1 MVYENDIFLAELMLL
16 LLFIAHLPPIYFFAL
31 FFFLS
36 ITLFLHQSHHF
47 PYPHWI
53 HLFFKFSLVSTS
65 YNLPIFFLAFS
76 LASLYFQFFFF
87 FFFFFLLG
95 VIILGWCT
103 HFAWHTEILT
113 GILVQ
118 AETCYWCKYFFLSS
132 DMNHKNH
139 PRFSNLVGSTL
150 VRIVHC
156 FFGIKQ
162 FLRYLDF

>member
-76 LASLYFQFFFF
+76 LASLYFQFFFL
-87 FFFFFLLG
+87 FLFLFLFLFPLRCYNFG
-95 VIILGWCT
+95 LMHSFCLAYRNFDWNFG
-103 HFAWHTEILT
+103 T
-113 GILVQ
+113 GRNLLLV
-118 AETCYWCKYFFLSS
+118 
-132 DMNHKNH
+132 
-139 PRFSNLVGSTL
+139 
-150 VRIVHC
+150 
-156 FFGIKQ
+156 
-162 FLRYLDF
+162 